1 MVRSMLENAEED
13 VPSRVW
19 ASVEREIGVT
29 RTVPFRR
36 MAAFAASAAAAVV
49 AGVFVG
55 MRFFADSDKANSTFE
70 NIELVAGVPYAEDN
84 GPSELDLASETSIIS
99 NSSLL
104 AYVAPDMTPVPV
116 SVTPSGPDITEERH
130 EDGPQVSVP
139 AEEIQSRETPIRE
152 TRAAEAEPEVRSAGE
167 DDEADPFAMMAYEDS
182 RRKKPARVSFTAGG
196 DMQTNANPA
205 GSTRLHR
212 WNVSS
217 AGNPSTTT
225 VTQTSTNST
234 YSVPLSLGL
243 KARIGFA
250 GKWSFGT
257 GLTWSMM
264 ERTFTGVYQEA
275 SDGMIINT
283 FNSDIHNT
291 LHYIGIPLNIYY
303 DVVSGSRVN
312 FYVFA
317 GGSAE
322 KLVSNKY
329 RLAGRNDVNCSG
341 LITKNLQFSVAAGM
355 GVQFKVNDFFGIYL
369 DPSFR
374 YFFDSGQPVSI
385 RTQQPF
391 SMSFEVGARFNI

>member
-19 ASVEREIGVT
+19 ASVERKIGVT

-55 MRFFADSDKANSTFE
+55 MRFFADSDKDNSTFE
-70 NIELVAGVPYAEDN
+70 NIELVAGVPHVEDN
-84 GPSELDLASETSIIS
+84 GPSELDLASETSNIS

-104 AYVAPDMTPVPV
+104 AYVAPGMTPVPV
-116 SVTPSGPDITEERH
+116 SVTPSEPECTEERQD
-130 EDGPQVSVP
+130 DGQQVSVP
-139 AEEIQSRETPIRE
+139 AEEIQSRETPA
-152 TRAAEAEPEVRSAGE
+152 TEAEPDARSVRE
-167 DDEADPFAMMAYEDS
+167 DDAADPFSVMAYEDS

-217 AGNPSTTT
+217 AGSPATTT

-243 KARIGFA
+243 KVRIGFA
-250 GKWSFGT
+250 GKWSAGT
-257 GLTWSMM
+257 GITWSMM

-275 SDGMIINT
+275 SEGMIINT

-317 GGSAE
+317 GGTAE

-341 LITKNLQFSVAAGM
+341 SLTKNLQFSVAAGM

-374 YFFDSGQPVSI
+374 YFFDCGQPVSI

-391 SMSFEVGARFNI
+391 SMSFEMGARFNL

>member
-36 MAAFAASAAAAVV
+36 MAAYAASAAAAVV

-84 GPSELDLASETSIIS
+84 GLSELDLASETSIIS

-104 AYVAPDMTPVPV
+104 AYVAPDTTPAPV
-116 SVTPSGPDITEERH
+116 SVTPSEPEYAAERQD
-130 EDGPQVSVP
+130 DGPQASVP
-139 AEEIQSRETPIRE
+139 AEEIRTPVRETK
-152 TRAAEAEPEVRSAGE
+152 AAEAEPEARSVGE
-167 DDEADPFAMMAYEDS
+167 DDAADPFAMMAYEDS

-217 AGNPSTTT
+217 AGSPATTT

-243 KARIGFA
+243 KARIGFG
-250 GKWSFGT
+250 GKWSLGT

-341 LITKNLQFSVAAGM
+341 FVTKNLQYSVAAGM
-355 GVQFKVNDFFGIYL
+355 GVQFKVNDLFGIYL

-374 YFFDSGQPVSI
+374 YFFDCGQPVSI

-391 SMSFEVGARFNI
+391 SMSFEVGARFNL